1 MSKVLFEKQV
11 VFNKC
16 KFLGLFDA
24 THVKNAFA
32 KWKKDNFWGL
42 LSELYSIGILFM
54 KAPYYR
60 SNSETEGGTWPG
72 DERKIGS
79 NCHVKQNISH
89 GFKFLLATENV
100 YDG

>member
-1 MSKVLFEKQV
+1 ME
-11 VFNKC
+11 
-16 KFLGLFDA
+16 
-24 THVKNAFA
+24 
-32 KWKKDNFWGL
+32 
-42 LSELYSIGILFM
+42 
-54 KAPYYR
+54 APYYR

-100 YDG
+100 YGWEKKGFGFFSIFFFWNFGAHYFLSYSSII

>member
-1 MSKVLFEKQV
+1 ME
-11 VFNKC
+11 
-16 KFLGLFDA
+16 
-24 THVKNAFA
+24 
-32 KWKKDNFWGL
+32 
-42 LSELYSIGILFM
+42 
-54 KAPYYR
+54 APYYR